1 MTSPAETRARI
12 RPVAGRAFEDIL
24 DGYFPLEE
32 SVRQMMER
40 HRFSTVWITLLHA
53 PIMNL
58 RDLAPTDP
66 VPLTL
71 PKIYSGM
78 IDFMAL
84 LGSKQGNRIELEGLG
99 DWFWIDPRDRA
110 PTFPATIRLGE
121 PAFVR
126 GIGLHELGDDPD
138 ALTSPREVAVVRPKT
153 SSALAEE
160 MASATAELGWT
171 SSRAFGFGRRVEGIC
186 DIADADLSRT
196 LLGQDFTAPTESSD
210 GSGATAPLD
219 EPAYLLVNTS
229 PDQLTPEALKL
240 ARRL

>member
-1 MTSPAETRARI
+1 M
-12 RPVAGRAFEDIL
+12 AGRAFEDIL

-40 HRFSTVWITLLHA
+40 HGFSTVWITLLHA

-126 GIGLHELGDDPD
+126 GIGLKECDDNPN
-138 ALTSPREVAVVRPKT
+138 TMPCEVAIARPPT
-153 SSALAEE
+153 SASLAEE
-160 MASATAELGWT
+160 IASATAELGWT
-171 SSRAFGFGRRVEGIC
+171 SSRAFGFGRHIDGIGHIAGA
-186 DIADADLSRT
+186 DISRT
-196 LLGQDFTAPTESSD
+196 LLGQDFTARTESSNR
-210 GSGATAPLD
+210 SAAKAPLD
-219 EPAYLLVNTS
+219 EPGYLLVNTS

-240 ARRL
+240 ARSL